1 MSNNDFRNEMKR
13 RTKKY
18 GLETIKLV
26 RDLPRGRTEDSMANQ
41 LLRSGTAVGAN
52 YRSACRGKS
61 IKDFIAKMGIVEE
74 EADES
79 VYWLELLTE
88 SGIVAKEKTEKL
100 INEGNQLTA
109 ICVSAIRNSKLTAK
123 TKD

>member
-13 RTKKY
+13 QTRKY
-18 GLETIKLV
+18 ALETVRLV
-26 RDLPRGRTEDSMANQ
+26 KELPRGRTEDSLANQ
-41 LLRSGTAVGAN
+41 LLRSGTSVGAN

-61 IKDFIAKMGIVEE
+61 IKDFISKMGVVEE

-79 VYWLELLTE
+79 VYWLELLVD
-88 SGIVAKEKTEKL
+88 SGILEREKAEGL

-109 ICVSAIRNSKLTAK
+109 ICVSAIRNSRQTLKN
-123 TKD
+123 

>member
-1 MSNNDFRNEMKR
+1 MSNQEFRNEMKK

-18 GLETIKLV
+18 GLETIALV
-26 RDLPRGRTEDSMANQ
+26 KEIPRGRTEDALANQ
-41 LLRSGTAVGAN
+41 YLRSGTAVGAN

-61 IKDFIAKMGIVEE
+61 IKDFISKMGIVEE

-79 VYWLELLTE
+79 VYWLELMVE
-88 SGIVAKEKTEKL
+88 SGIIQKNRAEKL

-109 ICVSAIRNSKLTAK
+109 ICVSAIRNSRQTLKNQ
-123 TKD
+123 D